1 MSGPEILFEDKHLL
15 IVNKPAGL
23 LVQADKTGD
32 PDLLHIA
39 RDYIRTRYHRPGNVY
54 LGLVHR
60 IDRPAS
66 GVLVLA
72 RTSKAAARL
81 SEQFRAGSVEKRYLA
96 VVAGRCAGQG
106 TCHHHLI
113 KKDRTVQIVDAGYP
127 GARFAELRWEAQA
140 TGTEASLVQVE
151 LLTGRP
157 HQIRVQLAS
166 LGFPLLGDFRY
177 GARRVFDG
185 RNLAL
190 HAFFLGLE
198 HPVTHER
205 QSWTAPP
212 PASWDGYF
220 PDTIREIL
228 AGAVQGA

>member
-1 MSGPEILFEDKHLL
+1 MEILFEDNHLL

-23 LVQADKTGD
+23 LVQADRTGD

-39 RDYIRTRYHRPGNVY
+39 RDYIKTRYHRPGNVY

-81 SEQFRAGSVEKRYLA
+81 SEQFRTGSVKKRYLA
-96 VVAGRCAGQG
+96 IVAGSCVGQG
-106 TCHHHLI
+106 TCRHHLI
-113 KKDRTVQIVDAGYP
+113 KNDRTVQIVDAGYP
-127 GARFAELRWEAQA
+127 GARFAELRWESQA
-140 TGTEASLVQVE
+140 TGTEESLVQID

-177 GARRVFDG
+177 GACRSFDG

-190 HAFFLGLE
+190 HAFYLGLE
-198 HPVTHER
+198 HPVTRR
-205 QSWTAPP
+205 QCSWVVPP
-212 PASWDGYF
+212 PASWDEHF
-220 PDTIREIL
+220 PARVREIL
-228 AGAVQGA
+228 SDAMPCA